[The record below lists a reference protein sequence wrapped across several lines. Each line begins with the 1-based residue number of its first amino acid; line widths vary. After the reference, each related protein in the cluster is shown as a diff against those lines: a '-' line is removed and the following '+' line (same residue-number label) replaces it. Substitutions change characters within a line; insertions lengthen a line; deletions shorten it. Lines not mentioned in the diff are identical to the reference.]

1 MSSSRLKGAAFSY
14 APYSVGLSFSSFV
27 LESYYFERHMSC
39 FCSRE
44 NVVSFVSVKM
54 WQRSLLPWSGMK
66 MTTLFLDNVRS
77 LF

>member
-14 APYSVGLSFSSFV
+14 APYSVGLSFSSCV
-27 LESYYFERHMSC
+27 LESYFFERHMSC

-44 NVVSFVSVKM
+44 NVVSFVSVKV
-54 WQRSLLPWSGMK
+54 WRLLLPWRGMY
-66 MTTLFLDNVRS
+66 MTTLFLDKVRS